1 MQSIYTINSIFLIRI
16 GLGTNANRE
25 ECLKAR
31 PNEQKL
37 NVLLQCWS
45 ARESILTTGLFH
57 QLLSDSGHTYLTAY
71 LLGVEV

>member
-1 MQSIYTINSIFLIRI
+1 MLSIYTINSIFLILI

-37 NVLLQCWS
+37 TVLLQCWS
-45 ARESILTTGLFH
+45 VRESILTIGLFH

-71 LLGVEV
+71 HLGVEV